1 MEFCEKLQEL
11 RKSKGL
17 TQEELAQVLY
27 VSRTAVSKWESGRG
41 YPSIISLKEI
51 SDYFSVTI
59 DDLLSSEKVVSIA
72 QKENS
77 ANIRNICEMFFA
89 IADLFSLMLIALPL
103 YPETVDGFVYAVN
116 LLSYTETT
124 QFNLYV
130 YWGVFSVLMVCGG
143 LKLWLVWR
151 KITKWQRTLTIVSMA
166 MGAVAVLYLSLARE
180 AYAVTVAFMLL
191 MVKVVLIFKSEK
203 AGR

>member
-41 YPSIISLKEI
+41 YPSITSLKEI

-89 IADLFSLMLIALPL
+89 IADLFSLMLIVLPL

-116 LLSYTETT
+116 LLSYAETT

-143 LKLWLVWR
+143 LKLWHVWR

-166 MGAVAVLYLSLARE
+166 IGAVAVLYLSLARE